1 LYKRND
7 VVSNLIVCSRST
19 RFVSK
24 FTNYLKLSSTR
35 LVKEAL
41 NEVSVYDVFGLTDSL
56 NGWVKGLSDRRRYT
70 VE

>member
-1 LYKRND
+1 
-7 VVSNLIVCSRST
+7 
-19 RFVSK
+19 
-24 FTNYLKLSSTR
+24 LSSTR

>member
-1 LYKRND
+1 LYKRDD
-7 VVSNLIVCSRST
+7 VISNLIVSSRST

-41 NEVSVYDVFGLTDSL
+41 NEVSVYDVFGLADSL
-56 NGWVKGLSDRRRYT
+56 NGRVEGLSDRRRYT